1 MKYNMNKYFI
11 LMLLPLLGVNT
22 AYAQH
27 DETMSDTLY
36 FGFNESLQYLMSN
49 SKSILAATY
58 QKEAAE
64 HEKKATNS
72 HHMPHV
78 GITGAYAILD
88 DDIQMH
94 ADLSGI
100 TEPLGELLQ
109 GIGAMLPPGT
119 IPPMSMPNSM
129 GLTIQEQQLGVLM
142 GTVSMPIYTGG
153 KINAAHR
160 AAEARVFEASENV
173 REVTNQQITELVT
186 RYFGLQLTNKVMD
199 IRSEAMNN
207 IESHLNN
214 AKKLE
219 EQGQI
224 AHVERLHAEVA
235 YSNASREFRAAE
247 KDLEMTQKA
256 LQNTLGTDQV
266 IVPMDE
272 LFIPQNIKSLDYY
285 RNLAIENSPLLG
297 QIDAKKSLVEQKL
310 KVERSKYL
318 PDVALMGGA
327 NLLDYQLTEMA
338 PQWFVGVG
346 VSFTLFD
353 GFERNNKIK
362 AAKSQAFQVNNFY
375 EKASDDIKMVVQ
387 KLYQT
392 MEKAFDEYE
401 SLTTTEAFAAEYL
414 DARQKAFSNGLAT
427 STDVVD
433 AQLNME
439 KVRIAKLHA
448 AYSYEVALASML
460 QYCGVSNTFEEYR

>member
-1 MKYNMNKYFI
+1 
-11 LMLLPLLGVNT
+11 MLLPLLGVNVL
-22 AYAQH
+22 AQQ
-27 DETMSDTLY
+27 EATSADTLY
-36 FGFNESLQYLMSN
+36 FGFNESLQYLISN
-49 SKSILAATY
+49 SKSIQVASY
-58 QKEAAE
+58 QKEATE

-72 HHMPHV
+72 HRMPHI
-78 GITGAYAILD
+78 GITGTYAIMD
-88 DDIQMH
+88 DDIEMH

-109 GIGAMLPPGT
+109 GLGGMLPPGSLPS
-119 IPPMSMPNSM
+119 ISMPNSM

-142 GTVSMPIYTGG
+142 GTFSMPIYTGG

-160 AAEARVFEASENV
+160 AAEAKVFEASENL

-199 IRSEAMNN
+199 IRSEALNN
-207 IESHLNN
+207 IENHLNN
-214 AKKLE
+214 AKKME

-235 YSNASREFRAAE
+235 YANASREYRSSA
-247 KDLEMTQKA
+247 KDLEMTQKG

-272 LFIPQNIKSLDYY
+272 LFIPQNIQPLDHYQSMA
-285 RNLAIENSPLLG
+285 LQNSPLLG
-297 QIDAKKSLVEQKL
+297 QIDAKKNLVNEKL

-353 GFERNNKIK
+353 GFDRSNKIK
-362 AAKSQAFQVNNFY
+362 AAKSQALQVDNY
-375 EKASDDIKMVVQ
+375 YDKASDDIKMVVQ

-439 KVRIAKLHA
+439 KVRIAKLQA
-448 AYSYEVALASML
+448 AYAYDVALASML
-460 QYCGVSNTFEEYR
+460 QYCGASNTFEQYR

>member
-1 MKYNMNKYFI
+1 MNKYLI
-11 LMLLPLLGVNT
+11 LMLLPLLGVNV
-22 AYAQH
+22 AYAQQ
-27 DETMSDTLY
+27 ETAAADTLF

-49 SKSILAATY
+49 SKSIQVANY
-58 QKEAAE
+58 QKEATE

-72 HHMPHV
+72 HHMPTI
-78 GITGAYAILD
+78 GITGTYAFMD
-88 DDIQMH
+88 DDIVMH
-94 ADLSGI
+94 TDLSGL

-119 IPPMSMPNSM
+119 IPPVSMPSSM

-153 KINAAHR
+153 KITAAHR

-199 IRSEAMNN
+199 IRSDAMNN
-207 IESHLNN
+207 IENHLTN

-235 YSNASREFRAAE
+235 YSNASREYRAAQ
-247 KDLEMTQKA
+247 KDLDITQKA

-266 IVPMDE
+266 IVPMDQ

-285 RNLAIENSPLLG
+285 QTMALQNSPLLG
-297 QIDAKKSLVEQKL
+297 QIDAKKDLVNQKL

-327 NLLDYQLTEMA
+327 NLLDYQLTELS
-338 PQWFVGVG
+338 PKWFVGVG

-362 AAKSQAFQVNNFY
+362 AAKSQALQVDNY
-375 EKASDDIKMVVQ
+375 YGKATDDIKMVVQ

-439 KVRIAKLHA
+439 KVRIAKLQA
-448 AYSYEVALASML
+448 AFSYDVALASML
-460 QYCGVSNTFEEYR
+460 QYCGASNTFEEYR

>member
-1 MKYNMNKYFI
+1 MNYNMNKYVI
-11 LMLLPLLGVNT
+11 LMLLPLLGVNVL
-22 AYAQH
+22 AQQE
-27 DETMSDTLY
+27 ETPSDTLY
-36 FGFNESLQYLMSN
+36 FGFNESLQYLIGN
-49 SKSILAATY
+49 SKSILVASY
-58 QKEAAE
+58 QKEATE

-72 HHMPHV
+72 HRMPHI
-78 GITGAYAILD
+78 GITGAYAIMN
-88 DDIQMH
+88 DDIEMH

-109 GIGAMLPPGT
+109 GLGGMLPPGSL
-119 IPPMSMPNSM
+119 PPISMPNSM

-160 AAEARVFEASENV
+160 AAEAKVFEASENL

-186 RYFGLQLTNKVMD
+186 RYFGLQLTNKVLD
-199 IRSEAMNN
+199 IRSEALNN
-207 IESHLNN
+207 IENHLSN
-214 AKKLE
+214 AKKME

-235 YSNASREFRAAE
+235 YANASREYRSSA
-247 KDLEMTQKA
+247 KDLEMTQKG

-272 LFIPQNIKSLDYY
+272 LFIPQNIQSLDYY
-285 RNLAIENSPLLG
+285 QSMALQNSPLLG
-297 QIDAKKSLVEQKL
+297 QIDAKKNLVNEKL

-353 GFERNNKIK
+353 GFDRSNKIK
-362 AAKSQAFQVNNFY
+362 AAKSQALQVDNY
-375 EKASDDIKMVVQ
+375 YDKASDDIKMVVQ

-439 KVRIAKLHA
+439 KVRIAKLQA
-448 AYSYEVALASML
+448 AYAYDVALASML
-460 QYCGVSNTFEEYR
+460 QYCGASNTFEEYR